1 MMNYIA
7 NSLMMIMGKNMT
19 MHSQR
24 GATLVEY
31 ALIIALIGVGV
42 FVAGTVI
49 TGNLTGFLDYVASL
63 LPQS

>member
-1 MMNYIA
+1 MMRFIIDFLA
-7 NSLMMIMGKNMT
+7 AETRTSLA
-19 MHSQR
+19 HRER

-31 ALIIALIGVGV
+31 ALIIALIGVAV

-49 TGNLTGFLDYVASL
+49 SGNLTGFLDYVAGL